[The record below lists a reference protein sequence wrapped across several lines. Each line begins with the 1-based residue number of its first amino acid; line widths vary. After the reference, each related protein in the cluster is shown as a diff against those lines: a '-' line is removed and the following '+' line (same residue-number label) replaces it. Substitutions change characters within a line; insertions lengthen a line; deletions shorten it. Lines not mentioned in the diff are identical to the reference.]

1 MRDNK
6 RYLNQLDYAAMHYQL
21 HVNPPVQTRKKPSLY
36 RSIPKPLQIGVTD
49 QDLSQAYLYNPR
61 YSKAMGIKITPL
73 PEGTARK
80 KGAAPNEKEKA
91 SLMRHIA

>member
-1 MRDNK
+1 M
-6 RYLNQLDYAAMHYQL
+6 
-21 HVNPPVQTRKKPSLY
+21 RKKLSLY

-73 PEGTARK
+73 PEGSVRR

-91 SLMRHIA
+91 SLMRHIAQIKDIVLNNHYKHIVNNYQPEKIP